1 MEKQKN
7 METGNPLGELSI
19 PKLLLKFT
27 VPSIIAMLTSALYNI
42 VDQFFIGN
50 SVGELGNAA
59 TNIAFPLTTCC
70 LSIALLFGIG
80 GASAFNLAKGREE
93 EDAVY
98 YMGNALMGMVSLGCI
113 LLVFTQLFLSPM
125 LYTPASSYTIPLSR
139 YQAGAFCC
147 FIQSL
152 PAGRKIKFSRSPLKS
167 VGT

>member
-19 PKLLLKFT
+19 PRLLLKFT

-80 GASAFNLAKGREE
+80 GASAFNLAKGGGGCGLLHGKRPNGHGVPGLYPPGFYPAFPFPHAGVFWHSGQRDGVCKILC
-93 EDAVY
+93 ED
-98 YMGNALMGMVSLGCI
+98 NFLGISHDDSCHRGRP
-113 LLVFTQLFLSPM
+113 FNP
-125 LYTPASSYTIPLSR
+125 
-139 YQAGAFCC
+139 G
-147 FIQSL
+147 
-152 PAGRKIKFSRSPLKS
+152 GRKP
-167 VGT
+167 